1 MLQNL
6 PIRSKLIAILAL
18 PVLVMLLLVA
28 SRTNQNVVQGR
39 EAESLTALANFM
51 DKSLDLTSEL
61 QKERDLAT
69 AYLATDRLAGRDRL
83 FTQQARVD
91 RVAAE
96 YRAETAKLA
105 FGSYQDR
112 MHKHAANVDR
122 RLSELAGQRAAMDKP
137 NVAPTRALDYYT
149 DTIGELLDLEKQVPL
164 EFTERQA
171 TLGNVSLELVQNMNN
186 VVRLSRGKEN
196 VAYERSLLYALL
208 VHQAVAPQAPTGLAA
223 GEDRDKLTAAVSAG
237 DSWLREFQ
245 AFATPEQRG
254 LYARTVTGF
263 GVERSAQLRQAALR
277 LPNRLDLSV
286 NPEEWLTAGNAKVD
300 RLRAVE
306 QEQTFSLLRSIDAA
320 HKAANTSTITGSGL
334 IMLVLFVSVGI
345 SLSMSQSMVQSL
357 KRLKESAQ
365 ELVERRLP
373 TVVERLKQLERT
385 EEVDLEPEEVP
396 PAVVAGN
403 EIGEVAVAFSQVHH
417 VAVQVATE
425 QAALRK
431 SVGDMFL
438 NFARRNQVLI
448 DRQLELIEDLEG
460 REGNQAAREEFLRLD
475 RLATSMRRNAE
486 DLIVLSGATPPRRWS
501 EPVPLPEV
509 LQAAL
514 SEVED
519 YRRVE
524 LVRLDELAIIG
535 EAASDVAHILAE
547 LIENATSFS
556 PPQTMVHVAGQTVTT
571 GYVIEIEDRG
581 IGMSN
586 AELVE
591 INERLVNPTGI
602 DPTLPQRLGLFVVA
616 RLATRHGIKVQLRHS
631 WYEGVTA
638 LVLLPNSMV
647 VMADRDALLTPAMAG
662 GVAPPLRAPLASSS
676 SVAAAPPPPASP
688 PAGPPG
694 RGNEEVRLPIFEAAR
709 SDWFGAAP
717 PDSMQVPMPPPA
729 TAAGGAP
736 VGADE
741 AAVGPLGPP
750 LGPPPRTDAGLPL
763 RVPRARLAPGLSR
776 AAGRGD
782 GEAEQTSA
790 SSPDADEIRQRLSSY
805 QQGFERGR
813 QEVSGT
819 DADGE
824 QGPETP
830 GDAGVTGAGGT
841 DPSSASRS

>member
-1 MLQNL
+1 M
-6 PIRSKLIAILAL
+6 
-18 PVLVMLLLVA
+18 
-28 SRTNQNVVQGR
+28 
-39 EAESLTALANFM
+39 
-51 DKSLDLTSEL
+51 
-61 QKERDLAT
+61 
-69 AYLATDRLAGRDRL
+69 
-83 FTQQARVD
+83 
-91 RVAAE
+91 
-96 YRAETAKLA
+96 
-105 FGSYQDR
+105 
-112 MHKHAANVDR
+112 
-122 RLSELAGQRAAMDKP
+122 
-137 NVAPTRALDYYT
+137 
-149 DTIGELLDLEKQVPL
+149 
-164 EFTERQA
+164 
-171 TLGNVSLELVQNMNN
+171 
-186 VVRLSRGKEN
+186 
-196 VAYERSLLYALL
+196 
-208 VHQAVAPQAPTGLAA
+208 
-223 GEDRDKLTAAVSAG
+223 
-237 DSWLREFQ
+237 
-245 AFATPEQRG
+245 
-254 LYARTVTGF
+254 
-263 GVERSAQLRQAALR
+263 
-277 LPNRLDLSV
+277 
-286 NPEEWLTAGNAKVD
+286 
-300 RLRAVE
+300 
-306 QEQTFSLLRSIDAA
+306 
-320 HKAANTSTITGSGL
+320 
-334 IMLVLFVSVGI
+334 
-345 SLSMSQSMVQSL
+345 
-357 KRLKESAQ
+357 
-365 ELVERRLP
+365 
-373 TVVERLKQLERT
+373 
-385 EEVDLEPEEVP
+385 
-396 PAVVAGN
+396 
-403 EIGEVAVAFSQVHH
+403 
-417 VAVQVATE
+417 
-425 QAALRK
+425 
-431 SVGDMFL
+431 
-438 NFARRNQVLI
+438 
-448 DRQLELIEDLEG
+448 
-460 REGNQAAREEFLRLD
+460 
-475 RLATSMRRNAE
+475 
-486 DLIVLSGATPPRRWS
+486 
-501 EPVPLPEV
+501 
-509 LQAAL
+509 
-514 SEVED
+514 
-519 YRRVE
+519 
-524 LVRLDELAIIG
+524 
-535 EAASDVAHILAE
+535 AHILAE

-571 GYVIEIEDRG
+571 GYVIEVEDRG

-647 VMADRDALLTPAMAG
+647 VMAERDALLTPAMAG

-790 SSPDADEIRQRLSSY
+790 RSPDADEIRQRLSSY

>member
-1 MLQNL
+1 MLQN
-6 PIRSKLIAILAL
+6 PPVRSKLIAILAL
-18 PVLVMLLLVA
+18 PVLVMVLLVF
-28 SRTNQNVVQGR
+28 SRTNQNVNQGR
-39 EAESLTALANFM
+39 EADRLTGLTNFM
-51 DKSLDLTSEL
+51 DKSLDLTSQL

-69 AYLATDRLAGRDRL
+69 GYLASDRRGGRDRL

-96 YRAETAKLA
+96 YRAEVAKLDFA
-105 FGSYQDR
+105 DYRDR
-112 MHKHAANVDR
+112 VRKHAVNVDR

-137 NVAPTRALDYYT
+137 NVAMTRPLDYYT

-164 EFTERQA
+164 EYTERQSS
-171 TLGNVSLELVQNMNN
+171 LGNASLELVQNMNN
-186 VVRLSRGKEN
+186 LVRLSRGKEA
-196 VAYERSLLYALL
+196 VASERSLMYALL
-208 VHQAVAPQAPTGLAA
+208 VHQAVAPDAPTGMSP
-223 GEDRDKLTAAVSAG
+223 GQDRDRLTAAVSAG
-237 DSWLREFQ
+237 ASWLKEFQ

-254 LYARTVTGF
+254 VFARTVTGF

-277 LPNRLDLSV
+277 LPNRLDLSAS
-286 NPEEWLTAGNAKVD
+286 PDEWLTASNAKVD
-300 RLRAVE
+300 RLRGVE
-306 QEQTFSLLRSIDAA
+306 QELTFSLLRSIEAA
-320 HKAANTSTITGSGL
+320 RKATDTSTVTGSGL

-403 EIGEVAVAFSQVHH
+403 EIGEVATAFSAVHH
-417 VAVQVATE
+417 VATE

-460 REGNQAAREEFLRLD
+460 RETNQAQREEFLRLD

-509 LQAAL
+509 MQAAL

-524 LVRLDELAIIG
+524 LVRLDELAIVG

-638 LVLLPNSMV
+638 LVLLPNSLV
-647 VMADRDALLTPAMAG
+647 VMADRDALLAPAMAG
-662 GVAPPLRAPLASSS
+662 GVAPPARAPVVSSS
-676 SVAAAPPPPASP
+676 SVTAAPPPPASP
-688 PAGPPG
+688 PPAGPRG
-694 RGNEEVRLPIFEAAR
+694 RGSEEVRLPIFEAAR
-709 SDWFGAAP
+709 SDWFGPGPP
-717 PDSMQVPMPPPA
+717 PDGIQVPMPPPV
-729 TAAGGAP
+729 AAPAP
-736 VGADE
+736 GDGPTSDE

-763 RVPRARLAPGLSR
+763 RVPRARLAPGLS
-776 AAGRGD
+776 GTSPRGG
-782 GEAEQTSA
+782 GEADETVSA
-790 SSPDADEIRQRLSSY
+790 RSPDDIRQRLSSY

-813 QEVSGT
+813 QEASVP
-819 DADGE
+819 DDNE
-824 QGPETP
+824 GPEAP
-830 GDAGVTGAGGT
+830 GDPGVTGAGGT
-841 DPSSASRS
+841 DPSSATRS

>member
-1 MLQNL
+1 
-6 PIRSKLIAILAL
+6 
-18 PVLVMLLLVA
+18 
-28 SRTNQNVVQGR
+28 
-39 EAESLTALANFM
+39 
-51 DKSLDLTSEL
+51 
-61 QKERDLAT
+61 
-69 AYLATDRLAGRDRL
+69 
-83 FTQQARVD
+83 
-91 RVAAE
+91 
-96 YRAETAKLA
+96 
-105 FGSYQDR
+105 
-112 MHKHAANVDR
+112 
-122 RLSELAGQRAAMDKP
+122 
-137 NVAPTRALDYYT
+137 
-149 DTIGELLDLEKQVPL
+149 
-164 EFTERQA
+164 
-171 TLGNVSLELVQNMNN
+171 MNN

-277 LPNRLDLSV
+277 LPNRLDLSI

-403 EIGEVAVAFSQVHH
+403 EIGEVATAFSQVHH

-460 REGNQAAREEFLRLD
+460 RESNQAAREEFLRLD

-638 LVLLPNSMV
+638 LVLLPNSLV
-647 VMADRDALLTPAMAG
+647 VMADRDALLAPAMAG
-662 GVAPPLRAPLASSS
+662 GVAPPARAPVVSSS
-676 SVAAAPPPPASP
+676 SVAAAPPPAASPP
-688 PAGPPG
+688 PAGPRG
-694 RGNEEVRLPIFEAAR
+694 RGSEEVRLPIFEAAR
-709 SDWFGAAP
+709 SDWFGPGPP
-717 PDSMQVPMPPPA
+717 PDGIQVPMPPPV
-729 TAAGGAP
+729 AAPAP
-736 VGADE
+736 GDGPTSDE

-750 LGPPPRTDAGLPL
+750 LGPPPLTDAGLPL
-763 RVPRARLAPGLSR
+763 RVPRARLAPGLS
-776 AAGRGD
+776 GTSPRGG
-782 GEAEQTSA
+782 GEADETVSA
-790 SSPDADEIRQRLSSY
+790 RSPDDIRQRLSSY

-813 QEVSGT
+813 QEASVP
-819 DADGE
+819 DGNE
-824 QGPETP
+824 GPEAP
-830 GDAGVTGAGGT
+830 GDPGVTGAGGT
-841 DPSSASRS
+841 DPSSATRS

>member
-1 MLQNL
+1 MLQN
-6 PIRSKLIAILAL
+6 PPVRSKLIAMLAL
-18 PVLVMLLLVA
+18 PVLVMVLLVF
-28 SRTNQNVVQGR
+28 SRTNQNVNQGR
-39 EAESLTALANFM
+39 EADRLTGLTNFM
-51 DKSLDLTSEL
+51 DKSLDLTSQL

-69 AYLATDRLAGRDRL
+69 GYLASDRRGGRDRL

-96 YRAETAKLA
+96 YRAEVAKLDFA
-105 FGSYQDR
+105 DYRDR
-112 MHKHAANVDR
+112 VRKHAVNVDR

-137 NVAPTRALDYYT
+137 NVAMTRPLDYYT

-164 EFTERQA
+164 EYTERQSF
-171 TLGNVSLELVQNMNN
+171 LGNASLELVQNMNN
-186 VVRLSRGKEN
+186 LVRLSRGKEA
-196 VAYERSLLYALL
+196 VASERSLMYALL
-208 VHQAVAPQAPTGLAA
+208 VHQAVAPDAPTGMSP
-223 GEDRDKLTAAVSAG
+223 GQDRDRLTAAVSAG
-237 DSWLREFQ
+237 ASWLKEFQ

-254 LYARTVTGF
+254 VFARTVTGF

-277 LPNRLDLSV
+277 LPNRLDLSAS
-286 NPEEWLTAGNAKVD
+286 PEEWLAANNAKVD
-300 RLRAVE
+300 RLRGVE

-403 EIGEVAVAFSQVHH
+403 EIGEVATAFSQVHH

-460 REGNQAAREEFLRLD
+460 RETNQAQREEFLRLD

-509 LQAAL
+509 MQAAL

-524 LVRLDELAIIG
+524 LVRLDELAIVG
-535 EAASDVAHILAE
+535 EAARRRGPHPRRADRERDLVLAAPDDGARRRPDGDHR
-547 LIENATSFS
+547 LR
-556 PPQTMVHVAGQTVTT
+556 
-571 GYVIEIEDRG
+571 DRG
-581 IGMSN
+581 RGPRHRH
-586 AELVE
+586 V
-591 INERLVNPTGI
+591 
-602 DPTLPQRLGLFVVA
+602 QR
-616 RLATRHGIKVQLRHS
+616 R
-631 WYEGVTA
+631 
-638 LVLLPNSMV
+638 
-647 VMADRDALLTPAMAG
+647 AG
-662 GVAPPLRAPLASSS
+662 GDQRAPGQPDGHRPHP
-676 SVAAAPPPPASP
+676 AAAPRPVRGR
-688 PAGPPG
+688 PAGHPPQHQGPAAALLVRGRHRAGPAAQLDGRHGRPRRPAHPGHG
-694 RGNEEVRLPIFEAAR
+694 RGCRPAA
-709 SDWFGAAP
+709 A
-717 PDSMQVPMPPPA
+717 
-729 TAAGGAP
+729 
-736 VGADE
+736 
-741 AAVGPLGPP
+741 
-750 LGPPPRTDAGLPL
+750 
-763 RVPRARLAPGLSR
+763 R
-776 AAGRGD
+776 AAGLVLVGGCGPAAPGAPAGRAAGARPRG
-782 GEAEQTSA
+782 
-790 SSPDADEIRQRLSSY
+790 
-805 QQGFERGR
+805 
-813 QEVSGT
+813 
-819 DADGE
+819 
-824 QGPETP
+824 
-830 GDAGVTGAGGT
+830 
-841 DPSSASRS
+841 

>member
-1 MLQNL
+1 MLQN
-6 PIRSKLIAILAL
+6 PPVRSKLIAILAL
-18 PVLVMLLLVA
+18 PVLVMVLLVF
-28 SRTNQNVVQGR
+28 SRTNQNVNQGR
-39 EAESLTALANFM
+39 EADRLTGLTNFM
-51 DKSLDLTSEL
+51 DKSLDLTSQL

-69 AYLATDRLAGRDRL
+69 GYLASDRRGGRDRL

-96 YRAETAKLA
+96 YRAEVAKLDFA
-105 FGSYQDR
+105 DYRDR
-112 MHKHAANVDR
+112 VRKHAVNVDR

-137 NVAPTRALDYYT
+137 NVAMTRPLDYYT

-164 EFTERQA
+164 EYTERQSS
-171 TLGNVSLELVQNMNN
+171 LGNASLELVQNMNN
-186 VVRLSRGKEN
+186 LVRLSRGKEA
-196 VAYERSLLYALL
+196 VASERSLMYALL
-208 VHQAVAPQAPTGLAA
+208 VHQAVAPDAPTGMSP
-223 GEDRDKLTAAVSAG
+223 GQDRDRLTAAVSAG
-237 DSWLREFQ
+237 ASWLKEFQ

-254 LYARTVTGF
+254 VFARTVTGF

-277 LPNRLDLSV
+277 LPNRLDLSAS
-286 NPEEWLTAGNAKVD
+286 PDEWLTASNAKVD
-300 RLRAVE
+300 RLRGVE
-306 QEQTFSLLRSIDAA
+306 QELTFSLLRSIEAA
-320 HKAANTSTITGSGL
+320 RKATNTSTVTGSGL

-365 ELVERRLP
+365 ELVEHRLP

-403 EIGEVAVAFSQVHH
+403 EIGEVATAFSAVHH

-460 REGNQAAREEFLRLD
+460 RETNQAQREEFLRLD

-509 LQAAL
+509 MQAAL

-524 LVRLDELAIIG
+524 LVRLDELAIVG

-571 GYVIEIEDRG
+571 GYVIEVEDRASACPTPSWWRSTSAWSTRRASTPPCRSASACSWSPG
-581 IGMSN
+581 WPPATASRSSCGTPGTRASPRWSCCPTRWSSWPT
-586 AELVE
+586 ATPCSPRPWPGVSPRRCARRWPRPRRWL
-591 INERLVNPTGI
+591 RPRRPRRARRPGHRGAATRRSGCPSSRRPGPTG
-602 DPTLPQRLGLFVVA
+602 
-616 RLATRHGIKVQLRHS
+616 
-631 WYEGVTA
+631 
-638 LVLLPNSMV
+638 
-647 VMADRDALLTPAMAG
+647 
-662 GVAPPLRAPLASSS
+662 
-676 SVAAAPPPPASP
+676 
-688 PAGPPG
+688 
-694 RGNEEVRLPIFEAAR
+694 
-709 SDWFGAAP
+709 FGAAP